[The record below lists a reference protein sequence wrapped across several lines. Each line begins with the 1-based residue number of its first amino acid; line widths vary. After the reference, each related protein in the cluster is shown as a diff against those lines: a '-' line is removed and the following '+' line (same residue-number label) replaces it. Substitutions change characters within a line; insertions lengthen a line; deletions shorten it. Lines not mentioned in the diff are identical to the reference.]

1 MAVAAITAILKNI
14 KITISAA
21 VQVIFIFL

>member
-1 MAVAAITAILKNI
+1 VAAITAILKNI